1 LRKIFKE
8 WLPPSWTLAAGAT
21 TLTTSFNYFPILF
34 DCSTITIFIFILSF
48 LFLLSIFSDL
58 SHF

>member
-8 WLPPSWTLAAGAT
+8 WLPPSWTLAVGAT
-21 TLTTSFNYFPILF
+21 TLVASFNYFPIFF
-34 DCSTITIFIFILSF
+34 DCSTITIFILSF